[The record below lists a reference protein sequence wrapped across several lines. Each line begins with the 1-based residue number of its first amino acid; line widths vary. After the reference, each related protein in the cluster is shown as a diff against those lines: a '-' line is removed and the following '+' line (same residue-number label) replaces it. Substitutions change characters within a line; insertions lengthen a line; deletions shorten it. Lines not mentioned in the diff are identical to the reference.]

1 MLGVRADAF
10 NGQLD
15 SLILAI
21 VAEEPAHGYVVLQ
34 RLQQRSSGA
43 FELAEGTLYPALHR
57 LERDGLLASSW
68 STGSGRRRRIYEATP
83 AGRSALQK
91 RRREWRRFSTAVEAV
106 LG

>member
-1 MLGVRADAF
+1 MKPDAF

-15 SLILAI
+15 SLILAT
-21 VAEEPAHGYVVLQ
+21 VAEEPAHGYAILQ
-34 RLQQRSSGA
+34 RLRQRSSGA

-57 LERDGLLASSW
+57 LERDGLLTSSW
-68 STGSGRRRRIYEATP
+68 STGGGRRRRVYDVTVT
-83 AGRSALQK
+83 GRTALRK